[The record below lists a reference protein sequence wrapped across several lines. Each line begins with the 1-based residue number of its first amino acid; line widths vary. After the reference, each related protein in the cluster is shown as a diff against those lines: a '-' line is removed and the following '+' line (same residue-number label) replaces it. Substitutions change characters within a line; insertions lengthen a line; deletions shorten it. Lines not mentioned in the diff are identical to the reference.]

1 MSEQLLQ
8 SSRILLRAPELSDAD
23 FMLHI
28 ENDTRLW
35 YVSACK
41 VPYSRYRLQRYIREN
56 SHDIYT
62 DKQLRLMIE
71 ERASR
76 RVVGIIDL
84 FDYSPFHHR
93 AEVGVVLA
101 DDSRGKG
108 YATEALTLLCDYSVQ
123 MLNIHQ
129 LYAYVYADNR
139 AACSLFERCG
149 FHSVAFLKDWGYSGG
164 KYHDAC
170 LFQRVFSPFECEK

>member
-1 MSEQLLQ
+1 MSKQLLQ
-8 SSRILLRAPELSDAD
+8 SPRIVLRAPEKHDVD

-35 YVSACK
+35 FISACN
-41 VPYSRYRLQRYIREN
+41 VPYSRYQMQRYIMEN

-71 ERASR
+71 ERHSQR
-76 RVVGIIDL
+76 LVGIIDL
-84 FDYSPFHHR
+84 FDYSPAHNR
-93 AEVGVVLA
+93 AEVGIVLA
-101 DDSRGKG
+101 TNSRGNG
-108 YATEALTLLCDYSVQ
+108 YATEALTLLCDYSAQ

-129 LYAYVYADNR
+129 LYAYVYSDNI
-139 AACSLFERCG
+139 ASCKLFGRCNFVNIG
-149 FHSVAFLKDWGYSGG
+149 TLQDWGQSNG

-170 LFQRVFSPFECEK
+170 LFQRILQCKKP